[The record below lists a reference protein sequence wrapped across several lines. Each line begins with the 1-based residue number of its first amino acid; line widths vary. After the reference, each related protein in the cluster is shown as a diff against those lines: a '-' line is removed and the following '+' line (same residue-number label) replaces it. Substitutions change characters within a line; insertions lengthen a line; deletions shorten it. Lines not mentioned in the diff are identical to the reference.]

1 MTATAIDSPAL
12 VDLVH
17 LLDATSDDRWAA
29 GHPSTRPRLSPEDR
43 IHDAMRPNDPT
54 ADAVTDPARL
64 ALAAAWRSAMDHVAY
79 IAAIVAPGLRAL
91 VARTAEP
98 ETARL
103 LSELEAAHRHWL
115 GDW

>member
-1 MTATAIDSPAL
+1 MTAAL
-12 VDLVH
+12 TELLH

-54 ADAVTDPARL
+54 ADAVCDPARL

-79 IAAIVAPGLRAL
+79 IAAIKAPNLRAL
-91 VARTAEP
+91 VIRTAAP
-98 ETARL
+98 MTALHIGDLKR
-103 LSELEAAHRHWL
+103 AHAHWL
-115 GDW
+115 GDQ